1 MRPSAL
7 LLALLATS
15 ALFAA
20 DAPKPDA
27 PKGDT
32 PAAKPAE
39 KAVPKAKKLMG
50 IPGMILAPVILHFVK
65 VEVSRNKFTPQTPP
79 AF

>member
-1 MRPSAL
+1 MRLPAL
-7 LLALLATS
+7 LLTLFATS

-39 KAVPKAKKLMG
+39 KAEPKPAAKKKK
-50 IPGMILAPVILHFVK
+50 AW
-65 VEVSRNKFTPQTPP
+65 VSRRFPRASPSAT
-79 AF
+79 A